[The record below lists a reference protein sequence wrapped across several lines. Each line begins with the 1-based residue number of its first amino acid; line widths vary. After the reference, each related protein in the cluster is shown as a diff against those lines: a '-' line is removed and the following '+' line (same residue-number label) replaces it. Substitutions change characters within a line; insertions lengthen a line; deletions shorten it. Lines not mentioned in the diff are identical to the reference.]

1 MKAGSGCYQT
11 LDSAKKRRRGE
22 QMQEEGPPMERWLT
36 LAGLPWRAAAKK
48 GWPLAG
54 PVSTEQTH

>member
-1 MKAGSGCYQT
+1 MKAGSCCYQT

-36 LAGLPWRAAAKK
+36 LAAEK
-48 GWPLAG
+48 GGPLAG
-54 PVSTEQTH
+54 PVSTEQAQ